1 MRISDWSSDVCS
13 SDLDGQGYAVELP
26 AQLRHRVGGLED
38 DTRVG
43 GSLEEQPNR
52 RRIDRPGG
60 GQGQRSEGHDRLARE
75 LQRRAA
81 GGEEGGH
88 LARLQQQLDRLR
100 GGDDH
105 VLAVVEEH
113 EDRPIARRVQER
125 GARAVAELRGCRLVE
140 AGARVA
146 AGEVDVHD
154 ALAVVTGGGGGR
166 GPGQGGLAD
175 PALSHYRDQARSEE
189 TTSELQSLIRISYAL
204 V

>member
-1 MRISDWSSDVCS
+1 MRISDCGADVCS
-13 SDLDGQGYAVELP
+13 SDLKLDGQGYAVELP

-43 GSLEEQPNR
+43 DSLEEQPNR

-100 GGDDH
+100 GGVDH

-113 EDRPIARRVQER
+113 EDRPIARRVEER
-125 GARAVAELRGCRLVE
+125 GERAVAELRGNRLV
-140 AGARVA
+140 
-146 AGEVDVHD
+146 
-154 ALAVVTGGGGGR
+154 
-166 GPGQGGLAD
+166 
-175 PALSHYRDQARSEE
+175 RSEE
-189 TTSELQSLIRISYAL
+189 HTSELQSLMRISYAVFCL
-204 V
+204 TKKKTKVASMTTQT